1 MTRIVLVALLLAIP
15 PVKAGDARSV
25 QELVWMSGTWV
36 HEGADGS
43 CVTETWLGPRAGVMV
58 ATNLTSFPGGK
69 TTYEF
74 LRIAPSGESF
84 SYFSSPNGRASV
96 EFAMKELG
104 DSRVVFED
112 PQRAFPRRIL
122 YWREGDALMARIEG
136 TRGGQP
142 LSDQWRFRKSGTD
155 PASSCDYRRTPGDSS
170 ASPDA
175 RHAR

>member
-1 MTRIVLVALLLAIP
+1 MIRIVLVALLLAIP
-15 PVKAGDARSV
+15 PVMASDARSV
-25 QELVWMSGTWV
+25 Q
-36 HEGADGS
+36 A
-43 CVTETWLGPRAGVMV
+43 
-58 ATNLTSFPGGK
+58 
-69 TTYEF
+69 
-74 LRIAPSGESF
+74 
-84 SYFSSPNGRASV
+84 
-96 EFAMKELG
+96 
-104 DSRVVFED
+104 
-112 PQRAFPRRIL
+112 L